1 MCVRAC
7 VCIYIFMHVTLAC
20 VCVCVFMHVTLACLF
35 QAAAAEKAL
44 EAVLEEVKKAED
56 AVAERKMAFDEV
68 NKCLQPCICVCV
80 GASMCVRV
88 CASMCVRVCVFVRPG
103 AIVCGV
109 LVYLCLCLC
118 LYSCADEQNRGCCF

>member
-80 GASMCVRV
+80 GASMCVCWCIHVCARV
-88 CASMCVRVCVFVRPG
+88 CIHVCACVCVCPSRCDCVWCPCVPVSVSVSVF
-103 AIVCGV
+103 
-109 LVYLCLCLC
+109 LC
-118 LYSCADEQNRGCCF
+118 R